1 MKFLPFLAVASAAA
15 ALTSPPSSPW
25 TERLAFWMVS
35 ELRQTDARLSQ
46 IEAELA
52 GLASPTLVNSS
63 IRIGFKT
70 GYTTEEDVRWMELEL
85 PQATLADTLVFV
97 PPLAKGATAVVQGYG
112 FPVRFKVDIF
122 DDLDQ
127 PHTVLDHTEDD
138 FPNPGCYPVV
148 AHFEPRPVKR
158 ARFTATEPWIADG
171 PEVLAMAEVYLLS
184 GVQNLALE
192 AKVNTSSSRNAPRA
206 WTRSNLTDLVT
217 PLGLPAA
224 PQAGGA
230 PGFHSAVAGKPDEIK
245 WLTLELPEAL
255 PLDEVRL
262 IPVRRPEVPL
272 WFDYGFPVLY
282 KVEAARL
289 PDFSDAI
296 TLHAATDRLTPTPG
310 MNPVCIPCKQ
320 TVARYLR
327 LTATELWYRRSDY
340 VFALAEFQVYHQGQN
355 IAATGRFT
363 ASDSLTGPEG
373 ADWSL
378 EALKDGVT
386 GQSRLLELPEWFQ
399 QLTRHQKLSAEQ
411 TVLLSKRTALV
422 QKAETR
428 LLHGSVSTATLITLI
443 SMGLLWRQR
452 HQRKKDAEKI
462 RERLAR
468 DLHDEI
474 GSNLGSIT
482 LICSMASQPGS
493 TLESLRG
500 DLAEIER
507 VAEESADSMRDIIRI
522 IQPQPEAG
530 AANWISVLES
540 LTERLLRSHELDLA
554 LPATPLTHK
563 PDPETRREI
572 YLFCKEVL
580 HNISRHAHA
589 TRVTFHLI
597 PSPNGLHIT
606 LSDNGIGFDA
616 GSSSPGH
623 GLGNLKARAAS
634 LNASLSL
641 RSVPGAGTTVHLDIP
656 ATRHWTAR
664 PTPRQQT

>member
-1 MKFLPFLAVASAAA
+1 MKFLPFLAAVTAAVPA
-15 ALTSPPSSPW
+15 PPPSSPW
-25 TERLAFWMVS
+25 TERLAFWVVS
-35 ELRQTDARLSQ
+35 ELRQTDTRLRQ
-46 IEAELA
+46 IENELHS
-52 GLASPTLVNSS
+52 LASPALVNSS

-70 GYTTEEDVRWMELEL
+70 GYTTEEDVRWLELEL

-112 FPVRFKVDIF
+112 FPVRFKVEVF
-122 DDLDQ
+122 DALGQ
-127 PHTVLDHTEDD
+127 PHTVLDHTQDD
-138 FPNPGCYPVV
+138 FPNPGCYPVI
-148 AHFEPRPVKR
+148 ARFAPRTIKR

-184 GVQNLALE
+184 GTQNLAPE
-192 AKVNTSSSRNAPRA
+192 AKVNTSSTRNAPRA
-206 WTRSNLTDLVT
+206 WTRSNLTDLAT
-217 PLGLPAA
+217 PLGLPVA
-224 PQAGGA
+224 PQVGG
-230 PGFHSAVAGKPDEIK
+230 PSGFHSAVATNPDEPK

-282 KVEAARL
+282 KLEAAQL
-289 PDFSDAI
+289 PDFSDAV
-296 TLHAATDRLTPTPG
+296 TLQEVTDRLTPTPG
-310 MNPVCIPCKQ
+310 MNPVLIPCKK
-320 TVARYLR
+320 TLARYLR
-327 LTATELWYRRSDY
+327 LTATQLWYRRSDY
-340 VFALAEFQVYHQGQN
+340 VFALAEFQAYHQGQN
-355 IAATGRFT
+355 IAPTGHFT
-363 ASDSLTGPEG
+363 ASDRLTGPEST
-373 ADWSL
+373 DWSL
-378 EALKDGVT
+378 DALKDGVT

-399 QLTRHQKLSAEQ
+399 QLTRHQSLTSEQ
-411 TVLLSKRTALV
+411 STLLSKRATLV
-422 QKAETR
+422 EKAETR
-428 LLHGSVSTATLITLI
+428 LIQSSVGTAGLITLL
-443 SMGLLWRQR
+443 SLGLLWRQR

-482 LICSMASQPGS
+482 LICSMAAQPGG

-507 VAEESADSMRDIIRI
+507 VAEESADSMRDIVRI
-522 IQPQPEAG
+522 IQPQPKTG
-530 AANWISVLES
+530 AANWISVLEN

-580 HNISRHAHA
+580 HNIARHAQA

-606 LSDNGIGFDA
+606 LTDNGVGFDPKTET
-616 GSSSPGH
+616 PGH
-623 GLGNLKARAAS
+623 GLGNLKARAAA
-634 LNASLSL
+634 LHGRLSL
-641 RSVPGAGTTVHLDIP
+641 RSVLGQGTTIHLDIP

-664 PTPRQQT
+664 PPPRKQA